1 MFGIHVMAVCSFLQ
15 KAYTVLPGTFLG
27 PDFTNLCFVCLKA
40 WVVNV
45 WKDIHS
51 RGLGFIVYKMQV
63 VICPEQNQ
71 KRQVKKRHRQ
81 ALLP

>member
-1 MFGIHVMAVCSFLQ
+1 MFGIHMMAVGSSLQ
-15 KAYTVLPGTFLG
+15 KAYTMLLGVLLG
-27 PDFTNLCFVCLKA
+27 PDFMNLCFICLKT

-51 RGLGFIVYKMQV
+51 WGMGFIVYKMHV

-71 KRQVKKRHRQ
+71 EKTS
-81 ALLP
+81 